1 MNQRFSKWIPGT
13 LGVRL
18 GGKLNLI
25 CNDDNSQMEPN
36 GPFIMPELREP
47 KRTPKSERKKNTLD

>member
-36 GPFIMPELREP
+36 GPRLSVSSIDCINEC
-47 KRTPKSERKKNTLD
+47 